1 MVMARYWGGRVLT
14 LGGALLAI
22 VAFFCPW
29 FDVYKLNDPSYV
41 FPRRGYSPWMV
52 LQSGR
57 LDATG
62 VAVWLFALLI
72 TGMMVACV
80 ALAVAH
86 TPRGR
91 ERAWMLTLALALL
104 GLLMVWL
111 AVAIVPFDLSFS
123 WPFLSSEIVYG
134 AYLAQVGLLCV
145 ISGLAL
151 GSATRPS
158 AHRTT
163 RGEPASSDPQR

>member
-52 LQSGR
+52 IQSGR

-62 VAVWLFALLI
+62 VAVWLFALLVA
-72 TGMMVACV
+72 GMMVACV

-91 ERAWMLTLALALL
+91 AWGAYPAFT
-104 GLLMVWL
+104 L
-111 AVAIVPFDLSFS
+111 AVACLVIVGLAMGGVPLALSFD
-123 WPFLSSEIVYG
+123 WPFLSSDIVYG
-134 AYLAQVGLLCV
+134 AYLALAGLLCV
-145 ISGLAL
+145 IVGVSLD
-151 GSATRPS
+151 SAIRP
-158 AHRTT
+158 A
-163 RGEPASSDPQR
+163 A